1 MIVNGFLKTTLLDYP
16 GHIAST
22 VFLGKCNFRCPFC
35 HNSMLVLE
43 PQNAEQIDFETVLS
57 HLNKRKNILEGV
69 CITGGEPTLNPKLT
83 DLIRAI
89 KDVGLLVKLDTN
101 GYRPDILE
109 KLFDDNLID
118 HIAMDIKSS
127 RNNYHIACG
136 LNNID
141 IGIISKSINLI
152 KEKSPSYEFRNTLV
166 KGIHTDD
173 DLLDIADW
181 IGNVNLYFLQNYTDS
196 ENVMK
201 RIFSAFSDE
210 EMHHFKELIID
221 KVPNTKIR
229 GESC

>member
-152 KEKSPSYEFRNTLV
+152 KEKSPSYEFRTTLV

>member
-1 MIVNGFLKTTLLDYP
+1 MIVNGFLKTTVLDYP
-16 GHIAST
+16 GHLAST

-109 KLFDDNLID
+109 KLFNDNLID

-152 KEKSPSYEFRNTLV
+152 KEKSPSYEFRTTLV

>member
-16 GHIAST
+16 GHLAST

-127 RNNYHIACG
+127 RDNYHIACG

-152 KEKSPSYEFRNTLV
+152 KEKSPSYEFRTTLV

>member
-16 GHIAST
+16 GHLAST

-109 KLFDDNLID
+109 KLFNDNLID

-152 KEKSPSYEFRNTLV
+152 KEKSPSYEFRTTLV

>member
-16 GHIAST
+16 GHLAST

-152 KEKSPSYEFRNTLV
+152 KEKSPSYEFRTTLV

>member
-16 GHIAST
+16 GHLAST

-109 KLFDDNLID
+109 KLFNDNLID

-127 RNNYHIACG
+127 RNNYHIA
-136 LNNID
+136 
-141 IGIISKSINLI
+141 
-152 KEKSPSYEFRNTLV
+152 
-166 KGIHTDD
+166 
-173 DLLDIADW
+173 
-181 IGNVNLYFLQNYTDS
+181 
-196 ENVMK
+196 
-201 RIFSAFSDE
+201 
-210 EMHHFKELIID
+210 
-221 KVPNTKIR
+221 
-229 GESC
+229 

>member
-1 MIVNGFLKTTLLDYP
+1 
-16 GHIAST
+16 
-22 VFLGKCNFRCPFC
+22 
-35 HNSMLVLE
+35 
-43 PQNAEQIDFETVLS
+43 
-57 HLNKRKNILEGV
+57 
-69 CITGGEPTLNPKLT
+69 
-83 DLIRAI
+83 
-89 KDVGLLVKLDTN
+89 
-101 GYRPDILE
+101 
-109 KLFDDNLID
+109 
-118 HIAMDIKSS
+118 MDIKSS

-152 KEKSPSYEFRNTLV
+152 KEKSPSYEFRTTLV

>member
-16 GHIAST
+16 GHLAST

-43 PQNAEQIDFETVLS
+43 PQNAEQIDFKTVLS

-109 KLFDDNLID
+109 KLFNDNLID

-152 KEKSPSYEFRNTLV
+152 KEKSPSYEFRTTLV

>member
-127 RNNYHIACG
+127 RDNYHIACG

-152 KEKSPSYEFRNTLV
+152 KEKSPSYEFRTTLV

>member
-1 MIVNGFLKTTLLDYP
+1 
-16 GHIAST
+16 
-22 VFLGKCNFRCPFC
+22 
-35 HNSMLVLE
+35 MLVLE

-109 KLFDDNLID
+109 KLFNDNLID

-152 KEKSPSYEFRNTLV
+152 KEKSPSYEFRTTLV

>member
-1 MIVNGFLKTTLLDYP
+1 MIVNGFLKTNLLDYP
-16 GHIAST
+16 GHLAST

-109 KLFDDNLID
+109 KLFNDNLID

-152 KEKSPSYEFRNTLV
+152 KEKSPSYEFRTTLV

>member
-109 KLFDDNLID
+109 KLFNDNLID

-152 KEKSPSYEFRNTLV
+152 KEKSPSYEFRTTLV

>member
-16 GHIAST
+16 GHLAST

-109 KLFDDNLID
+109 KLFNDNLID
-118 HIAMDIKSS
+118 HIAMYIKSS

-152 KEKSPSYEFRNTLV
+152 KEKSPSYEFRTTLV

>member
-16 GHIAST
+16 GHLAST

-83 DLIRAI
+83 ELIRAI

-152 KEKSPSYEFRNTLV
+152 KEKSPSYEFRTTLV

>member
-16 GHIAST
+16 GHLAST

-109 KLFDDNLID
+109 KLFNDNLID

-152 KEKSPSYEFRNTLV
+152 KEKSPSYEFRTTLV

-173 DLLDIADW
+173 VLLDIADW

>member
-16 GHIAST
+16 GHLAST

-109 KLFDDNLID
+109 KLFNDNLID

-152 KEKSPSYEFRNTLV
+152 KEKSPSYEFRTTLV

-201 RIFSAFSDE
+201 RIFSAFSVE

>member
-1 MIVNGFLKTTLLDYP
+1 MIVNGFLKSTLLDYP
-16 GHIAST
+16 GHLAST

-109 KLFDDNLID
+109 KLFNDNLID

-152 KEKSPSYEFRNTLV
+152 KEKSPSYEFRTTLV